1 VTPAA
6 SQTARVGAGHVA
18 VLGPEDISYND
29 MAEIISEVL
38 GKPVRFQQIPGGALK
53 QRMLDAGMSDAMA
66 QGLIDMWA
74 AKDSGLDNAEPR
86 TPESTT
92 PTSFHEWCEEVLKPA
107 AMGQREGVL
116 TAVSS

>member
-1 VTPAA
+1 
-6 SQTARVGAGHVA
+6 
-18 VLGPEDISYND
+18 

-74 AKDSGLDNAEPR
+74 AKDSGL
-86 TPESTT
+86 TT
-92 PTSFHEWCEEVLKPA
+92 PNPA
-107 AMGQREGVL
+107 LLSRRPRRASTNGAKKCSSRPPW
-116 TAVSS
+116 VSARVS